1 MNLAP
6 ALRES
11 LRAFV
16 AALAAALAL
25 APPPARAQA
34 GDEDPKQFIA
44 FSEDFEAVCV
54 EREGVMILI
63 ANKHPSRPLR
73 VWLERW
79 HMGAFTGD
87 RGKSDLKPGAEPEK
101 LGCSRTLTGKQ
112 EWRVVRAQFIDAQ

>member
-1 MNLAP
+1 MNLGPPFRPLAT
-6 ALRES
+6 
-11 LRAFV
+11 AFAV
-16 AALAAALAL
+16 TLALAAA
-25 APPPARAQA
+25 PACAQA
-34 GDEDPKQFIA
+34 GDDDPKQFVA

-63 ANKHPSRPLR
+63 GNKHPTRPLR

-87 RGKSDLKPGAEPEK
+87 RSKSDLKPGAEPEK

>member
-1 MNLAP
+1 MTLAP
-6 ALRES
+6 S
-11 LRAFV
+11 LRPLAT
-16 AALAAALAL
+16 ALAAALAL
-25 APPPARAQA
+25 AATPARAQA
-34 GDEDPKQFIA
+34 GEEDPKQFVA

-54 EREGVMILI
+54 EREGVMIQI
-63 ANKHPSRPLR
+63 YNKHPSRPLR

-87 RGKSDLKPGAEPEK
+87 RSKSDLKPGAEPEK